1 MDTKRGLWYLAKTL
15 EGVGMVLVLVGV
27 FMSISLG
34 LEDEGLASMRM
45 EMQGLMWGGGMFVL
59 GWLIERS
66 IGAR

>member
-1 MDTKRGLWYLAKTL
+1 MNKRSLWWFAKGL

-34 LEDEGLASMRM
+34 YEDEGLASMAI
-45 EMQGLMWGGGMFVL
+45 EFKGLMVGGGMFL
-59 GWLIERS
+59 AGWLIERW